1 MLNEKYLLVNK
12 NLYKTV
18 IELLEEYHFET
29 QFKIVSYKMKYEKDD
44 FINYQIKRQN
54 ERLVLMETVIK
65 NLKELEQK
73 SQE

>member
-1 MLNEKYLLVNK
+1 MPNINK
-12 NLYKTV
+12 NLYKKV
-18 IELLEEYHFET
+18 IELLEDYHFDT
-29 QFKIVSYKMKYEKDD
+29 QFKIVSYKMKYQKDD

-54 ERLVLMETVIK
+54 ERVTLIETVIK

>member
-1 MLNEKYLLVNK
+1 MLNENYLLVNK
-12 NLYKTV
+12 NLFKTV
-18 IELLEEYHFET
+18 IELLEDYHFDT
-29 QFKIVSYKMKYEKDD
+29 QFKIVSYKMKYQKDD

-54 ERLVLMETVIK
+54 ERVTLIETVIK